1 MDGVTY
7 ICLLVRLVCASSLQ
21 LPIIMLCLG
30 KKKEEKIAG
39 KQFGLTVHS
48 WPKVFQEIKR
58 TEKKKLNNK
67 KMQPQII
74 PV

>member
-1 MDGVTY
+1 
-7 ICLLVRLVCASSLQ
+7 
-21 LPIIMLCLG
+21 MLCLG

-48 WPKVFQEIKR
+48 WAKGYFKEIKR
-58 TEKKKLNNK
+58 AEKKKLNNK